1 MTNINIEIKARS
13 SDRNRIRKI
22 LTSSNAD
29 FKGIDYQIDTYFNIN
44 NGKLKL
50 REGNIENHLIFYSR
64 ENKSGP
70 KQSNVILYKPN
81 PVSNLKDVLTN
92 ALETLVVVD
101 KKREIY
107 FINNVKF
114 HLDDVNGLGTFV
126 EIEAI
131 DSDGS
136 IGKEK
141 LVGQCNY
148 YSNLFQ
154 IKNEDL
160 VAESVQ
166 RFAFG

>member
-1 MTNINIEIKARS
+1 
-13 SDRNRIRKI
+13 

-160 VAESVQ
+160 VAESYSDLLL
-166 RFAFG
+166 AKN

>member
-1 MTNINIEIKARS
+1 
-13 SDRNRIRKI
+13 

-29 FKGIDYQIDTYFNIN
+29 FKGVDYQIDTYFNVN
-44 NGKLKL
+44 NGRLKL
-50 REGNIENHLIFYSR
+50 REGNIENHLIYYSR

-70 KQSNVILYKPN
+70 KKSNVILYKPN

-92 ALETLVVVD
+92 SLETLVVVD

-141 LVGQCNY
+141 LVSQCNY

-160 VAESVQ
+160 VAESYSDLLL
-166 RFAFG
+166 AKN